1 MGSLR
6 IGMNG
11 KLNQTEYDRG
21 ARGREMIILTIVM
34 IRPVNRTVS
43 IERWKIPPSQ
53 KASSFSYYF
62 EN

>member
-1 MGSLR
+1 
-6 IGMNG
+6 MNG